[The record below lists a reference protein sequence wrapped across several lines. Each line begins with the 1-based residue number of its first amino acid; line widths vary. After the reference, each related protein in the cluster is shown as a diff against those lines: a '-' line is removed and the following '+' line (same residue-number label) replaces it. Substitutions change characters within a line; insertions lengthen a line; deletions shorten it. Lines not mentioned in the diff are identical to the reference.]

1 MHGGPGPVIYGTTT
15 RTGQGPYPAL
25 PDNECKN
32 SDHLGGRRGPTAGVG
47 PESGAFSSICYV
59 FECFKIV
66 STFDR
71 YLAVPFGHWIWWWTF
86 TFQFYFSSSGF
97 PGYFKTE
104 DKKIRRTLVHQCE
117 HFVGTRPTKIAH
129 KFFQILEKILCPKKS
144 KNIFPILGQKTMQI
158 DVIWSQGYVKIVF
171 LTKNQFYNFL
181 IFGLRK
187 ISKIFEKFVKFFS
200 NFFSNFSIFY
210 TFFAN
215 FYKFHQL
222 LTHLELYRTLQNMSS
237 VIGWGDKR
245 FQKSTKIQLFWTNFL
260 GKLFFESFLDILTL
274 TIKNVFFDARHF
286 FPW

>member
-1 MHGGPGPVIYGTTT
+1 MNFYI
-15 RTGQGPYPAL
+15 
-25 PDNECKN
+25 
-32 SDHLGGRRGPTAGVG
+32 
-47 PESGAFSSICYV
+47 
-59 FECFKIV
+59 
-66 STFDR
+66 ST
-71 YLAVPFGHWIWWWTF
+71 L
-86 TFQFYFSSSGF
+86 FQFIRFSRGLQDWGQENPSDFGPSVWAFCGNKPHKNCSHCF
-97 PGYFKTE
+97 FKFW
-104 DKKIRRTLVHQCE
+104 KKYYVQ
-117 HFVGTRPTKIAH
+117 
-129 KFFQILEKILCPKKS
+129 KKS

-245 FQKSTKIQLFWTNFL
+245 FQISTKIQLFRTNFL
-260 GKLFFESFLDILTL
+260 E
-274 TIKNVFFDARHF
+274 
-286 FPW
+286 

>member
-1 MHGGPGPVIYGTTT
+1 M
-15 RTGQGPYPAL
+15 
-25 PDNECKN
+25 
-32 SDHLGGRRGPTAGVG
+32 
-47 PESGAFSSICYV
+47 
-59 FECFKIV
+59 
-66 STFDR
+66 
-71 YLAVPFGHWIWWWTF
+71 PFGHWIWWWTF

-117 HFVGTRPTKIAH
+117 HFVGTSPTKIAH

-286 FPW
+286 FSW